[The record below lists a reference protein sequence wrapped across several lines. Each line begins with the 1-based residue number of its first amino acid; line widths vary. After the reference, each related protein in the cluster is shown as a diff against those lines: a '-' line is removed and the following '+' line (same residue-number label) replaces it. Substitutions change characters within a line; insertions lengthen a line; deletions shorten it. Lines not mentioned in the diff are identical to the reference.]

1 MPSIGTAIFHKISE
15 VVSVCLI
22 IPNGKLRIKLRKSSV
37 AGVLLF
43 FGMMGF
49 SQQAFA
55 TKKVYSPIVEGGE
68 LEFEWRG
75 SYDFDDRDSKNGK
88 QKQKYAVGYGL
99 TDWWFTELYGEIER
113 EPAQDEFDF
122 TAIEWEN
129 RLQLTDQGQYWLD
142 AGLYFAY
149 ETTVK
154 EKTADKIE
162 GKILLEKSL
171 AHFTHTANIIFEKQ
185 VGGGAEEETEAGLA
199 WSSRYRWKEYFEP
212 GFEWHSN
219 FGELKE
225 HHSYDE
231 QKHQVG
237 PVFYGK
243 LGSVKYDI
251 GYLFGIT
258 DPVPEGSLKWIMEY
272 EMHF

>member
-1 MPSIGTAIFHKISE
+1 MTLREKSKI
-15 VVSVCLI
+15 I
-22 IPNGKLRIKLRKSSV
+22 LRKSFIT
-37 AGVLLF
+37 GFVLFLCVL
-43 FGMMGF
+43 GF

-75 SYDFDDRDSKNGK
+75 SYDFDDRDSKDGE
-88 QKQKYAVGYGL
+88 QKQKYAIGYGV
-99 TDWWFTELYGEIER
+99 TDRWFTELYGEIER
-113 EPAQDEFDF
+113 EAEQDEYDF

-129 RLQLTDQGQYWLD
+129 RFQLTDQGQYWLD
-142 AGLYFAY
+142 VGLYFAY

-162 GKILLEKSL
+162 GKILLEKSFSD
-171 AHFTHTANIIFEKQ
+171 FTHTANITFEKQ
-185 VGGGAEEETEAGLA
+185 VGGGVEEETEAELA
-199 WSSRYRWKEYFEP
+199 WSSRYRWKKYFEP
-212 GFEWHSN
+212 GFELHSN
-219 FGELKE
+219 FGELNE
-225 HHSYDE
+225 HKPYDE
-231 QKHQVG
+231 QKHQIG

-243 LGSVKYDI
+243 VGPVKYDI

-258 DPVPEGSLKWIMEY
+258 DPAPEGELKWIMEY

>member
-1 MPSIGTAIFHKISE
+1 MLSKGIVIFHKLTEI
-15 VVSVCLI
+15 VSIL
-22 IPNGKLRIKLRKSSV
+22 PANPGDKFRIKLHKASV
-37 AGVLLF
+37 AGFLLV
-43 FGMMGF
+43 FGIMGF

-75 SYDFDDRDSKNGK
+75 SYDFDDRDSKDGE
-88 QKQKYAVGYGL
+88 QKQKYAVGYGV

-113 EPAQDEFDF
+113 EAEQDEFDL
-122 TAIEWEN
+122 TSIEWEN
-129 RLQLTDQGQYWLD
+129 RFQLTEQGQYWLD

-149 ETTVK
+149 ETTVQNK
-154 EKTADKIE
+154 KADKIE
-162 GKILLEKSL
+162 GKILLEKSF
-171 AHFTHTANIIFEKQ
+171 ANFTHTANIIFEKQ

-225 HHSYDE
+225 HNPYDE
-231 QKHQVG
+231 QKHQAG
-237 PVFYGK
+237 PVFSGK
-243 LGSVKYDI
+243 VGPVKYDI

-258 DPVPEGSLKWIMEY
+258 DPAPEGELKWIMEY
-272 EMHF
+272 ELHF